1 MSSGTFD
8 FFAQDELPGPALTLE
23 EAQRIARE
31 NFGIDGVA
39 SELGSQQDA
48 NFLLTSG
55 DASGDAGDDSG
66 EPQRAVL
73 KIANPAFS
81 RLELEAQDAATRHLA
96 ERQPGL
102 RLPVSRPGASGAT
115 IETVDVGGEPLL
127 ARAIEHLGGGTLSG
141 GGYLPPAAVASLG
154 EVAARVSSGLAD
166 FAHPGTERTLQ
177 WDLRHAAAVVE
188 RLAPYISDESRRAAV
203 LDATARASAVVATLA
218 DRLPVQAI
226 HGDVADDN
234 VVCTVSAGGY
244 RVADGVIDFGD
255 VMTSW
260 RVAELAVAISSVL
273 PHAGASVLTA
283 LPAVRAFHAVSP
295 LTSDEVDA
303 LWPLVVLRG
312 AVLVASGNQQASIDE
327 GNDYA
332 TGAVEHEWRI
342 FEVADSVPLAVM
354 TGVLREALGLTVSG
368 SDGRGSVTPSASVP
382 PVVAPLLPAL
392 DPTAPSVLSLSSDSD
407 EMNEGRWLL
416 PSAEFDA
423 ARRLLATGSDAVITP
438 YGERRLSR
446 SVALS
451 PDAPAVAA
459 LSTSVFLPVPTA
471 VHAPWS
477 GRLER
482 RDDAIELVSRGVR
495 LVLRG
500 LDTGVASGT
509 QLRAGQQFGTTALV
523 AHGLSALSVQLVTFD
538 GAAPEFVPS
547 ALFAGWSLASPDAT
561 YLLGA
566 PFPEPVHPSFPE
578 PVEGE
583 GAVDVGSL
591 RQAQGTE
598 ATQRAEAPL
607 LDRRAAVFAG
617 VQEHYYSDPPRI
629 ERGWRHTLVDTDAR
643 CYLDMV
649 NNVAS
654 VGHAH
659 PRIAEAAHR
668 QLQRFNSNSRFN
680 YSSVVELSERLT
692 ALLPDP
698 LDTVFLV
705 NSGSEADDLALRI
718 AWAWSG
724 RQDVVA
730 VREAYHGWT
739 FATDAV
745 STSVADNPDALETRP
760 DWVHTVPAPNAY
772 RGELRG
778 ADAAHYARRAAAEI
792 RELTASGRPPAAFL
806 AEAFYG
812 NAGGMPLPDGYLAE
826 VYAAV
831 REAGGLAIADEV
843 QVGYGRLGEWF
854 WGFEQQG
861 VVPDIVTIA
870 KAMGNGH
877 PLGAVITS
885 REVAE
890 NYRNQGYFFS
900 SAGGSPVSSVIGLVV
915 LDILRDEGLQEN
927 ARVVGGH
934 LHSRLVALG
943 DTHDLVGAVHG
954 SGLYL
959 GLEFVT
965 SRDTLEPATRE
976 TAAICE
982 RMRELGVI
990 IQATGDRQN
999 ILKIKPPL
1007 TLTIE
1012 AADYFV
1018 DMLDQVL
1025 TEGFGFDERRRSA

>member
-8 FFAQDELPGPALTLE
+8 FFAQDELPGPALTLD

-31 NFGIDGVA
+31 KFGIVGVA

-48 NFLLTSG
+48 NYLLI
-55 DASGDAGDDSG
+55 DERG
-66 EPQRAVL
+66 ERAVL

-96 ERQPGL
+96 EQQPGL

-127 ARAIEHLGGGTLSG
+127 ARVIEHLGGGTLSG
-141 GGYLPPAAVASLG
+141 GGYLPPAVVASLG

-166 FAHPGTERTLQ
+166 FAHPGTERVLQ

-188 RLAPYISDESRRAAV
+188 RLAPYISDDARRAAV
-203 LDATARASAVVATLA
+203 VDATVRASAIVGTLV

-234 VVCTVSAGGY
+234 VVCGVSAEGY

-273 PHAGASVLTA
+273 HHAGASPLTA
-283 LPAVRAFHAVSP
+283 LPAVRAFHAISP
-295 LTSDEVDA
+295 LTSDEIDG

-354 TGVLREALGLTVSG
+354 TGVLREALGMDAG
-368 SDGRGSVTPSASVP
+368 GQATPPATVP

-392 DPTAPSVLSLSSDSD
+392 DPSAPAVLSLSSDSD

-416 PSAEFDA
+416 PSIEFDA
-423 ARRLLATGSDAVITP
+423 ARRLLAAGADAVITP

-451 PDAPAVAA
+451 PEAPAVAA
-459 LSTSVFLPVPTA
+459 LSTSVFLAVPTA

-482 RDDAIELVSRGVR
+482 RDDAVELVSRGVR

-500 LDTGVASGT
+500 VDTGAASGT
-509 QLRAGQQFGTTALV
+509 QLRAGQQLGTTALV
-523 AHGLSALSVQLVTFD
+523 ADGLSALSVQLVTVD
-538 GAAPEFVPS
+538 GATPEFVQS
-547 ALFAGWSLASPDAT
+547 ALFTGWSLVSPDAT
-561 YLLGA
+561 YLLGQSFA
-566 PFPEPVHPSFPE
+566 SFPEPAHPSFPE

-583 GAVDVGSL
+583 GAVDTGSL

-598 ATQRAEAPL
+598 KSL
-607 LDRRAAVFAG
+607 LERRAAVFAD
-617 VQEHYYSDPPRI
+617 VQEHYYADPPRI

-680 YSSVVELSERLT
+680 YTSVVELSERLS
-692 ALLPDP
+692 ALLPEP

-724 RQDVVA
+724 RRDVVA

-778 ADAAHYARRAAAEI
+778 AGAAHYGSRAAAEV

-885 REVAE
+885 REVAD

-900 SAGGSPVSSVIGLVV
+900 SAGGSPVSSVIGLAV
-915 LDILRDEGLQEN
+915 LDILRDEGLQQN

-934 LHSRLVALG
+934 LRSRLAALG
-943 DTHDLVGAVHG
+943 DAHELVGTVHG

-965 SRDTLEPATRE
+965 SRETLEPATRE

-1018 DMLDQVL
+1018 DILGRVL
-1025 TEGFGFDERRRSA
+1025 AEGVGFDERRRSA

>member
-8 FFAQDELPGPALTLE
+8 FFAQDELPGPALTLD
-23 EAQRIARE
+23 EAQAIALG

-48 NFLLTSG
+48 NFLLT
-55 DASGDAGDDSG
+55 DAQGA
-66 EPQRAVL
+66 RAVL

-102 RLPVSRPGASGAT
+102 RLPVSRAGASGAT
-115 IETVDVGGEPLL
+115 IETVDVGGERML
-127 ARAIEHLGGGTLSG
+127 ARVIDHLGGGTLSG
-141 GGYLPPAAVASLG
+141 GGYLPPVAVASLG
-154 EVAARVSSGLAD
+154 EVAARVSRGLAD
-166 FAHPGTERTLQ
+166 FAHPGTERVLQ

-188 RLAPYISDESRRAAV
+188 RLAPCIADEARRAAV
-203 LDATARASAVVATLA
+203 VDATAWASALVARVA
-218 DRLPVQAI
+218 DRLPTQVI

-234 VVCTVSAGGY
+234 VVCTVSALGY

-260 RVAELAVAISSVL
+260 RVAELAVAMSSVL
-273 PHAGASVLTA
+273 HHAGASVLSV
-283 LPAVRAFHAVSP
+283 LPAVRAFDAVAP
-295 LTSDEVDA
+295 LTPDEVEA

-312 AVLVASGNQQASIDE
+312 AVLVASGNQQASIDAD
-327 GNDYA
+327 NDYA
-332 TGAVEHEWRI
+332 TGAIEHEWRI

-354 TGVLREALGLTVSG
+354 TEVLRDALGLAAPS
-368 SDGRGSVTPSASVP
+368 SDAGGRAIPPVPVP
-382 PVVAPLLPAL
+382 PVVAPLVPAL
-392 DPTAPSVLSLSSDSD
+392 ADLDAAAFSVLSFSSDSD
-407 EMNEGRWLL
+407 EVNEGRWLDESL
-416 PSAEFDA
+416 EFDA
-423 ARRLLATGSDAVITP
+423 ARRLLETGSGAVVTV
-438 YGERRLSR
+438 YGERWLSR
-446 SVALS
+446 SRALS

-459 LSTSVFLPVPTA
+459 LSTSVFLAASTA

-482 RDDAIELVSRGVR
+482 RDEAVELVSRGVR

-500 LDTGVASGT
+500 LDTGLASGT
-509 QLRAGQQFGTTALV
+509 QLRAGQQLGTTALV
-523 AHGLSALSVQLVTFD
+523 EAGLSTLSVQLVTLEQ
-538 GAAPEFVPS
+538 GAAPEFVQS
-547 ALFAGWSLASPDAT
+547 ALFAGWTLVSPDTT
-561 YLLGA
+561 YLLVSAA
-566 PFPEPVHPSFPE
+566 PRRSEPAD
-578 PVEGE
+578 E
-583 GAVDVGSL
+583 GA
-591 RQAQGTE
+591 
-598 ATQRAEAPL
+598 L
-607 LDRRAAVFAG
+607 LERRAAVFAD
-617 VQEHYYSDPPRI
+617 VQEHYYASPPRI

-668 QLQRFNSNSRFN
+668 QLQRFNSNSRFH

-692 ALLPDP
+692 ELLPDP

-724 RQDVVA
+724 RHNVVA

-739 FATDAV
+739 YATDAV

-760 DWVHTVPAPNAY
+760 PWVHTVPAPNAY

-778 ADAAHYARRAAAEI
+778 ADAAHYGSRAAAEI

-861 VVPDIVTIA
+861 VVPDIVTVA

-877 PLGAVITS
+877 PLGAVVTS

-890 NYRNQGYFFS
+890 NYRSQGYFFS
-900 SAGGSPVSSVIGLVV
+900 SAGGSPVSSVIGLAV
-915 LDILRDEGLQEN
+915 LDVLRDEGLQEN

-934 LHSRLVALG
+934 LRSRLAALA
-943 DTHDLVGAVHG
+943 DTHQLVGAVHG

-959 GLEFVT
+959 GLEFVL
-965 SRDTLEPATRE
+965 SRDTLDPATLE

-1007 TLTIE
+1007 TLTIDD
-1012 AADYFV
+1012 ADYFV
-1018 DMLDQVL
+1018 AMLDRVL
-1025 TEGFGFDERRRSA
+1025 TEGYGFAEGRRSE

>member
-23 EAQRIARE
+23 EAQRIAHE
-31 NFGIDGVA
+31 KFGIDGVA

-48 NFLLTSG
+48 NFLLIDEQG
-55 DASGDAGDDSG
+55 
-66 EPQRAVL
+66 QRAVL

-102 RLPVSRPGASGAT
+102 RLPVSRAGASGAT
-115 IETVDVGGEPLL
+115 IETVDVGGEDLL
-127 ARAIEHLGGGTLSG
+127 ARVIEHLGGGTLSG

-188 RLAPYISDESRRAAV
+188 RLAPYISNGLRRAAV
-203 LDATARASAVVATLA
+203 LDATARASAAVATLA
-218 DRLPVQAI
+218 GRLPVQAI

-234 VVCTVSAGGY
+234 VVCTVSASGY

-273 PHAGASVLTA
+273 HHAGASPLTA
-283 LPAVRAFHAVSP
+283 LPAVRAFHAITP

-354 TGVLREALGLTVSG
+354 TGVLREALGL
-368 SDGRGSVTPSASVP
+368 DGLGLDGLGLDGLGAATTPATVP

-392 DPTAPSVLSLSSDSD
+392 DPSAPAVLSLSSDSD
-407 EMNEGRWLL
+407 EMNEGRWLA
-416 PSAEFDA
+416 PSVEFDA
-423 ARRLLATGSDAVITP
+423 ARRLLATGADAVITP

-446 SVALS
+446 SVVLS

-482 RDDAIELVSRGVR
+482 RDDAVELVSRGVR

-509 QLRAGQQFGTTALV
+509 QLRAGQQLGTTAVV
-523 AHGLSALSVQLVTFD
+523 AAGLSALSVQLVTFD
-538 GAAPEFVPS
+538 GAAPEFVQS
-547 ALFAGWSLASPDAT
+547 ALFAGWSLVSPDAT
-561 YLLGA
+561 YLL
-566 PFPEPVHPSFPE
+566 FTV
-578 PVEGE
+578 
-583 GAVDVGSL
+583 SL
-591 RQAQGTE
+591 RQAQGTKAAQGTE
-598 ATQRAEAPL
+598 ESL
-607 LDRRAAVFAG
+607 LERRAAVFAD
-617 VQEHYYSDPPRI
+617 VQEHYYADPPRI

-659 PRIAEAAHR
+659 PRIAEAAYR

-692 ALLPDP
+692 ALLPEP

-724 RQDVVA
+724 RQDVVS

-778 ADAAHYARRAAAEI
+778 ADATHYASRAAAQV

-812 NAGGMPLPDGYLAE
+812 NAGGMPLPDGYLSE

-900 SAGGSPVSSVIGLVV
+900 SAGGSPVSSVIGLAV

-934 LHSRLVALG
+934 LRSRLAALA
-943 DTHDLVGAVHG
+943 DAHELVGAVHG

-965 SRDTLEPATRE
+965 SRETLEPATRE

-1018 DMLDQVL
+1018 DMLDRVL
-1025 TEGFGFDERRRSA
+1025 SEGFGFDERRRSA

>member
-1 MSSGTFD
+1 MSDGTFD
-8 FFAQDELPGPALTLE
+8 FFVQDELPGPALTLD
-23 EAQRIARE
+23 EAQRIARDVFSIE
-31 NFGIDGVA
+31 ASV

-48 NFLLTSG
+48 NFLLTSEQECL
-55 DASGDAGDDSG
+55 S
-66 EPQRAVL
+66 VL

-96 ERQPGL
+96 DRQPGL
-102 RLPVSRPGASGAT
+102 RLPVSRAGASGAT
-115 IETVDVGGEPLL
+115 IETVDIGGEPML
-127 ARAIEHLGGGTLSG
+127 ARVIEHLGGGTLSG

-154 EVAARVSSGLAD
+154 EVAARVSQGLAD
-166 FAHPGTERTLQ
+166 FAHPGTERVLQ
-177 WDLRHAAAVVE
+177 WDLRHATAVVE
-188 RLAPYISDESRRAAV
+188 RLAPYIADGARRAAV
-203 LDATARASAVVATLA
+203 LDATGRASALLAGLA
-218 DRLPVQAI
+218 DRLPVQVI

-234 VVCTVSAGGY
+234 VVCAVSAEGY

-260 RVAELAVAISSVL
+260 RVAELAVAVSSVL
-273 PHAGASVLTA
+273 HHAGASA
-283 LPAVRAFHAVSP
+283 LSALVAVRAFHAITP
-295 LTSDEVDA
+295 LTSDEIDA
-303 LWPLVVLRG
+303 LWPLVLLRG
-312 AVLVASGNQQASIDE
+312 AVLVASGNQQAAIDG

-332 TGAVEHEWRI
+332 TGAIEHEWRI
-342 FEVADSVPLAVM
+342 FEAADGVPLAVM
-354 TGVLREALGLTVSG
+354 TGVMRDALGLDAGGLDELG
-368 SDGRGSVTPSASVP
+368 SAIPSVTAP
-382 PVVAPLLPAL
+382 PVVAPLLTALTLSAPAI
-392 DPTAPSVLSLSSDSD
+392 LSFASDSD
-407 EMNEGRWLL
+407 EVNDGRWLDDSL
-416 PSAEFDA
+416 ELDA
-423 ARRLLATGSDAVITP
+423 ARRALAEGADVAMTI
-438 YGERRLSR
+438 YGECRLSR
-446 SVALS
+446 SRSLS
-451 PDAPAVAA
+451 PEAPAVAA
-459 LSTSVFLPVPTA
+459 LSTSVFLSLPTI
-471 VHAPWS
+471 VQAPWS

-482 RDDAIELVSRGVR
+482 TDAAVELVSRGMR

-500 LDTGVASGT
+500 LDTGIASGT
-509 QLRAGQQFGTTALV
+509 QLRAGQQLGTTSLV
-523 AHGLSALSVQLVTFD
+523 EAGLSTLSVQLVTIPD
-538 GAAPEFVPS
+538 AAPEFVQS
-547 ALFAGWSLASPDAT
+547 ALFAGWSRVSPDAT
-561 YLLGA
+561 YLLG
-566 PFPEPVHPSFPE
+566 V
-578 PVEGE
+578 
-583 GAVDVGSL
+583 
-591 RQAQGTE
+591 
-598 ATQRAEAPL
+598 QRAADPVDSANDVEL
-607 LDRRAAVFAG
+607 LDRRAAVFAD
-617 VQEHYYSDPPRI
+617 VQEHYYADPPRI
-629 ERGWRHTLVDTDAR
+629 ERGWKHTLVDTDAR

-659 PRIAEAAHR
+659 PRIAEAAYR

-680 YSSVVELSERLT
+680 YSSVVELSERLA
-692 ALLPDP
+692 ALLPEP

-718 AWAWSG
+718 ARAWTG

-739 FATDAV
+739 SATDAV

-760 DWVHTVPAPNAY
+760 DWVHTVAAPNAY

-778 ADAAHYARRAAAEI
+778 ADAAQYGSRAAAEI

-812 NAGGMPLPDGYLAE
+812 NAGGMPLPDGYLE
-826 VYAAV
+826 QVYAAV
-831 REAGGLAIADEV
+831 REPGGLAIADEV

-877 PLGAVITS
+877 PLGAVIT
-885 REVAE
+885 RRDIAE
-890 NYRNQGYFFS
+890 KYRSQGYFFS
-900 SAGGSPVSSVIGLVV
+900 SAGGSPVSSVIGLAV
-915 LDILRDEGLQEN
+915 LDILRDEELQEN

-934 LHSRLVALG
+934 LRSRLSALG
-943 DTHDLVGAVHG
+943 DTHELVGAVHG

-959 GLEFVT
+959 GLEFVR
-965 SRDTLEPATRE
+965 SRETLEPATRE

-1012 AADYFV
+1012 AADYFA
-1018 DMLDQVL
+1018 DMLDRVL
-1025 TEGFGFDERRRSA
+1025 TEGYGFAERRRSA

>member
-8 FFAQDELPGPALTLE
+8 FFAQDELPGPALTLG
-23 EAQRIARE
+23 EAQRIAHE
-31 NFGIDGVA
+31 KFCIDGVA

-48 NFLLTSG
+48 NFLLIDEQG
-55 DASGDAGDDSG
+55 
-66 EPQRAVL
+66 QRAVL

-102 RLPVSRPGASGAT
+102 RLPISRAGASGAT
-115 IETVDVGGEPLL
+115 IETVDVGGEPML
-127 ARAIEHLGGGTLSG
+127 ARVIEHLGGGTLSG

-177 WDLRHAAAVVE
+177 WDLRHAAAVVD
-188 RLAPYISDESRRAAV
+188 RLAPYISDGSRRAAV
-203 LDATARASAVVATLA
+203 LDATARASAAVATLA
-218 DRLPVQAI
+218 GRLPVQAI

-234 VVCTVSAGGY
+234 VVCTVSAEGY

-273 PHAGASVLTA
+273 HHAGASPLTA
-283 LPAVRAFHAVSP
+283 LPAVRAFHAIAS
-295 LTSDEVDA
+295 LTGDEVDA
-303 LWPLVVLRG
+303 LWALVVLRG

-354 TGVLREALGLTVSG
+354 TGVLREALGLGALGLDGPG
-368 SDGRGSVTPSASVP
+368 SDGLGAATSPATVP

-392 DPTAPSVLSLSSDSD
+392 DPSAPAVLSLSSDSD
-407 EMNEGRWLL
+407 EMNEGRWLAA
-416 PSAEFDA
+416 SVEFDA
-423 ARRLLATGSDAVITP
+423 ARRLLATGADAVITP

-446 SVALS
+446 SAAMS
-451 PDAPAVAA
+451 PEAPAVAA

-482 RDDAIELVSRGVR
+482 RDDAVELVSRGVR

-500 LDTGVASGT
+500 VDTGVASGT
-509 QLRAGQQFGTTALV
+509 QLRAGQQLGTTAVV
-523 AHGLSALSVQLVTFD
+523 AAGLSALSVQLVTID
-538 GAAPEFVPS
+538 GAAPEFVQS
-547 ALFAGWSLASPDAT
+547 ALFAGWSVVSPDAT
-561 YLLGA
+561 YLLGQ
-566 PFPEPVHPSFPE
+566 SFPE

-583 GAVDVGSL
+583 GAVDTGSL
-591 RQAQGTE
+591 RQAQGTGAAQGTE
-598 ATQRAEAPL
+598 AAQGTGTPL
-607 LDRRAAVFAG
+607 LERRAAVFAD
-617 VQEHYYSDPPRI
+617 VQEHYYADPPRI

-659 PRIAEAAHR
+659 PRIAEAAYR

-724 RQDVVA
+724 RQDVVS

-778 ADAAHYARRAAAEI
+778 ADATHYAGRAAAEI
-792 RELTASGRPPAAFL
+792 RELTASGHPPAAFL

-885 REVAE
+885 REVAD

-900 SAGGSPVSSVIGLVV
+900 SAGGSPVSSVIGLAV

-934 LHSRLVALG
+934 LRSRLGALG
-943 DTHDLVGAVHG
+943 DAHELVGAVHG

-965 SRDTLEPATRE
+965 SRETLEPATRE

-1018 DMLDQVL
+1018 DMLDRVL
-1025 TEGFGFDERRRSA
+1025 AEGFGFDERRRSA